1 MNNPFGSSSGGGF
14 GASRS
19 MQQGFGSQQQQAPQ
33 QQGFGSQQQGFGGFG
48 GFGGQ
53 QMQNP
58 FQQAPQQQG
67 FGGYGG
73 QQQGFGGYGGQQQ
86 GFGGFGG
93 FGGQQQGFG
102 GYGGQQ
108 QYNPYQ
114 QMSQQQQY
122 NPYQQQQQQQ
132 QYNPYQQMQQQ
143 QYNPY
148 QQMQQPQQYNPYQ
161 QQMPQQGYGNRG
173 GRGYGRQQAEMGMR
187 QQQAE
192 MGMRQQQAE
201 MARSQ
206 MALKM
211 QEPQMEADFLKNTA
225 GYSPDT
231 RRQLLEERQRD
242 MARVPGTG
250 IDGKP
255 LGPDSGAP
263 WMPKVIDD
271 SRGDGMDM
279 PQMSASMDRPQMMS
293 PAVMPQEYGQQ
304 QRGFGGFNDLAGMMR
319 GSGKQFQPGL
329 RAQPAKQGFG
339 SDLARADAAARARPD
354 YQKPYDAGQSAQ
366 MDMPQISSHVIPQEY
381 GNLGSMLGGY
391 GGGGAA

>member
-33 QQGFGSQQQGFGGFG
+33 QQGFGGFGGQQQGFGGFG

-73 QQQGFGGYGGQQQ
+73 QQQGFGG
-86 GFGGFGG
+86 

-114 QMSQQQQY
+114 
-122 NPYQQQQQQQ
+122 P
-132 QYNPYQQMQQQ
+132 Q

-161 QQMPQQGYGNRG
+161 QQMQQQGYGGRG

-187 QQQAE
+187 RQQAD
-192 MGMRQQQAE
+192 

-211 QEPQMEADFLKNTA
+211 QEPQMGADFLKNIA

-231 RRQLLEERQRD
+231 RRQLMEERQRD

-255 LGPDSGAP
+255 LGPDSAAP
-263 WMPKVIDD
+263 WMPTVNDD
-271 SRGDGMDM
+271 SRGDGMARAAVMPRGWNGDEMRTYPSEGFGGGSNGMDMPQVSASMDM
-279 PQMSASMDRPQMMS
+279 PQMSASM
-293 PAVMPQEYGQQ
+293 VMPQ
-304 QRGFGGFNDLAGMMR
+304 
-319 GSGKQFQPGL
+319 K
-329 RAQPAKQGFG
+329 
-339 SDLARADAAARARPD
+339 
-354 YQKPYDAGQSAQ
+354 
-366 MDMPQISSHVIPQEY
+366 Y
-381 GNLGSMLGGY
+381 GNLTKLLGGY
-391 GGGGAA
+391 GGIGGIGGGGGAA

>member
-48 GFGGQ
+48 GQQQGFGGFGGFGGQ

-58 FQQAPQQQG
+58 FQQAPQQQS

-73 QQQGFGGYGGQQQ
+73 QQQSFGGY
-86 GFGGFGG
+86 
-93 FGGQQQGFG
+93 GGQQQGFG

-114 QMSQQQQY
+114 QQ
-122 NPYQQQQQQQ
+122 
-132 QYNPYQQMQQQ
+132 QQQ

-148 QQMQQPQQYNPYQ
+148 QQMQQPQQQYGGFDPRAMSANPSGFQQWMEGARQQETQRPGSTMMSQQQYNPYQ
-161 QQMPQQGYGNRG
+161 QQMPQQGYGGRG

-192 MGMRQQQAE
+192 MGMRQQQAD

-211 QEPQMEADFLKNTA
+211 QEQQPQTA
-225 GYSPDT
+225 PAPDN
-231 RRQLLEERQRD
+231 
-242 MARVPGTG
+242 A
-250 IDGKP
+250 
-255 LGPDSGAP
+255 
-263 WMPKVIDD
+263 
-271 SRGDGMDM
+271 
-279 PQMSASMDRPQMMS
+279 
-293 PAVMPQEYGQQ
+293 
-304 QRGFGGFNDLAGMMR
+304 
-319 GSGKQFQPGL
+319 QFQPGL
-329 RAQPAKQGFG
+329 RAQPAMVG
-339 SDLARADAAARARPD
+339 
-354 YQKPYDAGQSAQ
+354 
-366 MDMPQISSHVIPQEY
+366 PQPNFRY
-381 GNLGSMLGGY
+381 GDVGNSGGGGY